1 MIICCG
7 ENLIDMVP
15 LEPSPGRPYGGFAL
29 APGGCPYNSA
39 IAAARLGAE
48 VQFLGAMASDFLGD
62 RLYARLADN
71 GVGTAFLK
79 RVDRPVLLAFVE
91 KSPSGEARYAFYS
104 EEAADR
110 SLTEADLPPELPAN
124 AAYILLGSISLVMEP
139 EASAIKALVERE
151 SARRLVSFDPN
162 VRPSLIPDRADYL
175 KTFEAVC
182 ASSAI
187 LKASDTD
194 LEWLYGTADFGRVV
208 SHILEL
214 GVELVFLTKGEKG
227 SMAVTRNHRVE
238 APAVKVKV
246 IDTIGAGDTFHA
258 ALLTALDSHG
268 IATRAGLAALGRD
281 DLKGILGFA
290 SAAAALDCARQGAE
304 PPTLAELEA
313 AFPAVLSALQR

>member
-71 GVGTAFLK
+71 GVGTAFLR

-91 KSPSGEARYAFYS
+91 KNPAGEARYAFYA
-104 EEAADR
+104 EAAADR
-110 SLTEADLPPELPAN
+110 SLSEADLPPSLPAE
-124 AAYILLGSISLVMEP
+124 AAYLLVGSISLVMEP
-139 EASAIKALVERE
+139 EASAIKALVRRER
-151 SARRLVSFDPN
+151 ARRLVSFDPN
-162 VRPSLIPDRADYL
+162 IRPSLIPDKAGFL
-175 KTFEAVC
+175 KTFEAIC

-194 LEWLYGTADFGRVV
+194 LEWLYGTADPDGVV
-208 SHILEL
+208 SHILDL
-214 GVELVFLTKGEKG
+214 GVDLVFLTKGEKG
-227 SMAVTRNHRVE
+227 SLAATRNHRVE
-238 APAVKVKV
+238 APAVKVRV

-258 ALLTALDSHG
+258 ALLTALDSRG
-268 IATRAGLAALGRD
+268 IATRAGLAALGKA
-281 DLKGILGFA
+281 DLEGILGFA

-304 PPTLAELEA
+304 PPTLAELRR
-313 AFPAVLSALQR
+313 AFPEALSGLRR